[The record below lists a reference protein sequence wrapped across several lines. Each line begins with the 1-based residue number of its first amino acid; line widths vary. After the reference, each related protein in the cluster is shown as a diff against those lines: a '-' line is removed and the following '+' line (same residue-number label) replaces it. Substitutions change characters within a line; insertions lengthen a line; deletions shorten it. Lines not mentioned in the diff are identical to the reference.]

1 MLEYTSFS
9 SCPHTDYSDAPN
21 SVASDHPC
29 VATHGPSTVQEC
41 PTSKNHDYDN
51 LETVAITDYGR
62 AAVTLR
68 GLRVD
73 HIAL

>member
-29 VATHGPSTVQEC
+29 VATRPEYSTGVSNKQ
-41 PTSKNHDYDN
+41 NHDYDN